1 MNASKELLSKAV
13 SKRQDNKEN
22 VADVLKELSGQTP
35 PESED
40 YHKFIRNISM
50 PREED
55 YVQLIAKQL
64 DMLNRKEELLA
75 ELEKIEVPQEVQEEK
90 EVEKAGTAAH
100 QKKDTEIKK
109 AETAVTQT
117 LQTVKQEK
125 TPSKEEIRKREIEQ
139 ELKRLDEEM
148 AFLKKN
154 LEDMFPESRRLQC
167 MIYPSFREGELLSV
181 GVIKNRGC
189 AYEDGEEL
197 CERIKPETKQE
208 RAMLLLGNKILQ
220 QEIYQVLN
228 IEIYPEAVCVVYP
241 NGLTKVYR

>member
-1 MNASKELLSKAV
+1 MNALKELLSKAV
-13 SKRQDNKEN
+13 SKRQDNKADI
-22 VADVLKELSGQTP
+22 ADVLKELSGQMP
-35 PESED
+35 PDSED
-40 YHKFIRNISM
+40 YHNFIRNLSM
-50 PREED
+50 PREEE

-90 EVEKAGTAAH
+90 EVEYVGLADH
-100 QKKDTEIKK
+100 QKKDKEPKK
-109 AETAVTQT
+109 TETAVAQT
-117 LQTVKQEK
+117 VKTVKQEK

-181 GVIKNRGC
+181 GVIKNRGSK
-189 AYEDGEEL
+189 YEDGEEL
-197 CERIKPETKQE
+197 CERIKPETKRE
-208 RAMLLLGNKILQ
+208 RAMLLLGNNILQ
-220 QEIYQVLN
+220 QEIDQVLN